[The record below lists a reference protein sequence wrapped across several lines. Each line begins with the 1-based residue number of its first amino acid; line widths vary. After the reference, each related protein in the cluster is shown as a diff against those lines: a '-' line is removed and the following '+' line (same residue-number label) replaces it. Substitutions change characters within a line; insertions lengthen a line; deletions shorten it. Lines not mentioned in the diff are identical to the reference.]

1 MSFTFIRSALKAAT
15 LPAIYCHVK
24 WTYGPRAFRYFVGHI
39 SAKSVTSPPI
49 RSRGEYQNV
58 PICYNLP
65 PIGDTCVTACW
76 LFWTLVLISGIVGT
90 LATWVLKFIP
100 FVSTYR
106 LPIQVASIIALVA
119 GVYFQGVIAHEAKWQ
134 DKIADLQK
142 QIAEAET
149 KSKETNVVVQE
160 KIVTK
165 TKIIKEKGKDIVNYI
180 DREVVKKEEIIK
192 YIEQCPVPKEII
204 DLHNQAVDLNKAA
217 EGKK

>member
-1 MSFTFIRSALKAAT
+1 MSQIIWMLSLI
-15 LPAIYCHVK
+15 PD
-24 WTYGPRAFRYFVGHI
+24 W
-39 SAKSVTSPPI
+39 
-49 RSRGEYQNV
+49 
-58 PICYNLP
+58 
-65 PIGDTCVTACW
+65 
-76 LFWTLVLISGIVGT
+76 FWTLVLISGIVGT

-119 GVYFQGVIAHEAKWQ
+119 GVYFQGVIANEAKWQ

-142 QIAEAET
+142 QIVEAET

-165 TKIIKEKGKDIVNYI
+165 TKVIKEKGKDIVNYI

>member
-1 MSFTFIRSALKAAT
+1 MSQIIWMLSFI
-15 LPAIYCHVK
+15 PDWV
-24 WTYGPRAFRYFVGHI
+24 
-39 SAKSVTSPPI
+39 
-49 RSRGEYQNV
+49 
-58 PICYNLP
+58 
-65 PIGDTCVTACW
+65 
-76 LFWTLVLISGIVGT
+76 WTLVLISGIVGT
-90 LATWVLKFIP
+90 LATWLLKFIP

-106 LPIQVASIIALVA
+106 LPIQVASIIALIV
-119 GVYFQGVIAHEAKWQ
+119 GVYFQGVTANEAKWQ

-142 QIAEAET
+142 QIIEAET

-204 DLHNQAVDLNKAA
+204 DLHNQATELNKAA

>member
-1 MSFTFIRSALKAAT
+1 MSQIIWMLSFI
-15 LPAIYCHVK
+15 PD
-24 WTYGPRAFRYFVGHI
+24 W
-39 SAKSVTSPPI
+39 
-49 RSRGEYQNV
+49 
-58 PICYNLP
+58 
-65 PIGDTCVTACW
+65 
-76 LFWTLVLISGIVGT
+76 FWTLVLISGIAGT

-106 LPIQVASIIALVA
+106 LPIQVALIIALVA
-119 GVYFQGVIAHEAKWQ
+119 GVYFQGVIANETKWQ

-142 QIAEAET
+142 QIAEAEV

-165 TKIIKEKGKDIVNYI
+165 TKIIKEKGQDIVNYI

-204 DLHNQAVDLNKAA
+204 DLHNQAADLNKAVD
-217 EGKK
+217 GKK

>member
-1 MSFTFIRSALKAAT
+1 MSQIIWMLSFI
-15 LPAIYCHVK
+15 PD
-24 WTYGPRAFRYFVGHI
+24 W
-39 SAKSVTSPPI
+39 
-49 RSRGEYQNV
+49 
-58 PICYNLP
+58 
-65 PIGDTCVTACW
+65 
-76 LFWTLVLISGIVGT
+76 FWTLVLISGIVGT

-119 GVYFQGVIAHEAKWQ
+119 GVYFQGVIANEAKWQ

-142 QIAEAET
+142 QIVEAEV
-149 KSKETNVVVQE
+149 KSKETNVVIQE

-165 TKIIKEKGKDIVNYI
+165 TKVIKEKGKDIINYV

>member
-1 MSFTFIRSALKAAT
+1 MLSFI
-15 LPAIYCHVK
+15 PD
-24 WTYGPRAFRYFVGHI
+24 W
-39 SAKSVTSPPI
+39 
-49 RSRGEYQNV
+49 
-58 PICYNLP
+58 
-65 PIGDTCVTACW
+65 
-76 LFWTLVLISGIVGT
+76 FWTLVLISGIVGT

-106 LPIQVASIIALVA
+106 LPIQVASIIALIV
-119 GVYFQGVIAHEAKWQ
+119 GVYFQGVIANEAKWQ

-142 QIAEAET
+142 QIVEAET

-165 TKIIKEKGKDIVNYI
+165 TKIIKEKGQDIVNYI

-204 DLHNQAVDLNKAA
+204 DLHNQATDLNKAA